1 MLFEER
7 YQAVLRKIERELI
20 KVTRE
25 YKNPDEKDVYAP
37 DGVVSYGHRRV
48 AKDGSI
54 RVAHQKWQN
63 DLLKPLAGR
72 IVGFCVT
79 EYWIPSLDIYWRGYP
94 DGEHLFRIHSQE
106 EKDND

>member
-1 MLFEER
+1 MNAISMLFEER
-7 YQAVLRKIERELI
+7 YQAILRKIEREMI

-25 YKNPDEKDVYAP
+25 YKHPDEKDVYAP

-72 IVGFCVT
+72 
-79 EYWIPSLDIYWRGYP
+79 GYP

-106 EKDND
+106 EKDDD